1 MSYFIIGRERERE
14 PLDFDQKII
23 SEGKNERKERKKM
36 SIYFVPDNRVIAI

>member
-23 SEGKNERKERKKM
+23 SEGKNERKEKKEDE
-36 SIYFVPDNRVIAI
+36 YLFRP